1 MFVRYNRL
9 FSYFEW
15 LGHLGQWEL
24 NTAFGFFLM
33 PQTPGCTWQL
43 TIFLN
48 RCWMK
53 HLIHV
58 WSALLTISV
67 WCHVVNFELSG

>member
-1 MFVRYNRL
+1 MYVRYNRL
-9 FSYFEW
+9 FCYFEW

-48 RCWMK
+48 R
-53 HLIHV
+53 HF
-58 WSALLTISV
+58 LLDETFNTCMERTSHYKCMV
-67 WCHVVNFELSG
+67 SCCKF